1 MHVRHWSEPEQ
12 QEVSLPRSLSGWQ
25 KTCREEDV
33 EWPRMGRRPYAFP
46 TQRYRFPSEL
56 VTPGSQA
63 RGLGWFSES
72 QQGGREGEGKEGV
85 GLPPP
90 LSDSWLQL
98 VSVLTG
104 FLVFSQMKLLLDF

>member
-1 MHVRHWSEPEQ
+1 MSSALGQGDGLTLCLLRGTTSPLNSSHVD
-12 QEVSLPRSLSGWQ
+12 L
-25 KTCREEDV
+25 
-33 EWPRMGRRPYAFP
+33 GRRP
-46 TQRYRFPSEL
+46 RL
-56 VTPGSQA
+56 VLSIPAS
-63 RGLGWFSES
+63 
-72 QQGGREGEGKEGV
+72 GREGEGREGV